1 VDHAREG
8 VSASTLS
15 DGRVTQTVDLLG
27 TEIETGLE
35 PKHRLF
41 SMRSLAQG
49 LGYLACGRNIFWL
62 SNSQVALG
70 LLFQRI

>member
-1 VDHAREG
+1 VDHARER

-35 PKHRLF
+35 SKHRLF
-41 SMRSLAQG
+41 SMGSLAQG
-49 LGYLACGRNIFWL
+49 LGYLAYGHDIFWL
-62 SNSQVALG
+62 LNSQVVLG